1 MKRIDIDIT
10 NQDIIKE
17 LLDQNPLGRNKNL
30 KVMIQ
35 FLNNIDGQLVL
46 NLDGG
51 WGTGKSIFLKQLE
64 YINQQDYEFSPTI
77 VEKTTP
83 NLINNFKE
91 KYEIFYYN
99 AWEND
104 LYESPLES
112 LIFQILIKFSEA
124 DERGAQVQENI
135 NRFNSFLKSAG
146 IMASNVVLKKI
157 SGGLI
162 ELSDFKADKE
172 DVTKTITSTEKRKQA
187 IEELLK
193 LVVESLNKHLL
204 IVIDELDRCKPSYA
218 VELLE
223 VIKHFFNSD
232 NIVFL
237 FASNKAELTQTIK
250 LIYGQEFDGY
260 RYLNRFFDFEFTLP
274 PIDVREYLK
283 YKFSNEISFQY
294 RYVDTITAVCNYFDL
309 SMRDID
315 RYASLCSTLKNFWS
329 GKKNRY
335 YNHYFI
341 NIIMIPYA
349 IGLKIFSVTDFKK
362 FLSGNGARQFIEFCQ
377 KNNFTDS
384 EFFGRRNF
392 GKDNENNP
400 FNFEVEAE
408 KVYQYITKVNDS
420 SFEGESEKHV
430 MKDML
435 DILTMLSDINSF

>member
-1 MKRIDIDIT
+1 M
-10 NQDIIKE
+10 
-17 LLDQNPLGRNKNL
+17 
-30 KVMIQ
+30 
-35 FLNNIDGQLVL
+35 
-46 NLDGG
+46 
-51 WGTGKSIFLKQLE
+51 
-64 YINQQDYEFSPTI
+64 
-77 VEKTTP
+77 
-83 NLINNFKE
+83 
-91 KYEIFYYN
+91 
-99 AWEND
+99 
-104 LYESPLES
+104 
-112 LIFQILIKFSEA
+112 
-124 DERGAQVQENI
+124 
-135 NRFNSFLKSAG
+135 
-146 IMASNVVLKKI
+146 
-157 SGGLI
+157 
-162 ELSDFKADKE
+162 
-172 DVTKTITSTEKRKQA
+172 
-187 IEELLK
+187 
-193 LVVESLNKHLL
+193 
-204 IVIDELDRCKPSYA
+204 
-218 VELLE
+218 
-223 VIKHFFNSD
+223 IKHFFNSD